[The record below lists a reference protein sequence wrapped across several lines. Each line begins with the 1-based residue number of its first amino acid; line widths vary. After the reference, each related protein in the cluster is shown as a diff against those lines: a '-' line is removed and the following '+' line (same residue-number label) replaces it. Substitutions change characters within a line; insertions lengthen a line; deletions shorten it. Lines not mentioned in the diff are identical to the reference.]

1 MMYVVKIVDEFIL
14 EDFEKNVD
22 VEVFQNENDA
32 KVFMIETFKEKVQDA
47 LDREHLE
54 DLNDL
59 KSNTSQYDYSNE
71 ENEKHL
77 FYMDNWNY
85 GRDITITL
93 VEKNVR

>member
-1 MMYVVKIVDEFIL
+1 MKIYKGD
-14 EDFEKNVD
+14 D
-22 VEVFQNENDA
+22 
-32 KVFMIETFKEKVQDA
+32 
-47 LDREHLE
+47 E

-59 KSNTSQYDYSNE
+59 KSNTSQYDYGDE